1 AQRICLRFGQGCVR
15 HRQRRAERLRQPS
28 PTFAKVRKILSEILI
43 DTGPLVAVI
52 CAGDRDHAWTV
63 ERFRALPPPFL
74 TCEAVIAEACFL
86 IERRGV
92 SGAVILEKIE
102 NDLLRI
108 ALEIEDHSAALRKL
122 MTRYARVP
130 MSLADSWLG
139 RLSAFYPE
147 F

>member
-1 AQRICLRFGQGCVR
+1 MQ
-15 HRQRRAERLRQPS
+15 HHQRRPERLRQPS
-28 PTFAKVRKILSEILI
+28 QTSERFRRGVSEILF

-74 TCEAVIAEACFL
+74 TCEAVIAEACYL

-102 NDLLRI
+102 NGLLRI
-108 ALEIEDHSAALRKL
+108 ALEIEDHLAAVRKL
-122 MTRYARVP
+122 MT
-130 MSLADSWLG
+130 
-139 RLSAFYPE
+139 
-147 F
+147 